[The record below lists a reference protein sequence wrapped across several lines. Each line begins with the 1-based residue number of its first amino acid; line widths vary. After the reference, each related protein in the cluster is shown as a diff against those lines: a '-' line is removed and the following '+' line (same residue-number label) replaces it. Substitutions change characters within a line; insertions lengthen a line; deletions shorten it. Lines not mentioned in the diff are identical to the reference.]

1 MSVFCR
7 SFNEL
12 FHSCDPSVEYLLW
25 GSILAVIDVEA
36 EGAGDGEGQV
46 RDDGHRVHPWR
57 PWDVLQI
64 FNHIIVLVNLKR
76 ILAQVFSNLC
86 MF

>member
-46 RDDGHRVHPWR
+46 GDNGNRVHPGG
-57 PWDVLQI
+57 PWDGLQI
-64 FNHIIVLVNLKR
+64 FNHIIVLVNLKW
-76 ILAQVFSNLC
+76 ILAQVISNLC